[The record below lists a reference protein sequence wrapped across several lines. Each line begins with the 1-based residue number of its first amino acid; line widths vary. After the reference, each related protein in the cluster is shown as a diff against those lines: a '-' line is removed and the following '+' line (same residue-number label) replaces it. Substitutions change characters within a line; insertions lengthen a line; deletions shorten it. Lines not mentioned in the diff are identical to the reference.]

1 MLPRAR
7 PTTTAAPPPVSLAD
21 EAELIADDD
30 VFEDEALPPPL
41 PWAKGTAPAAVI
53 ATAPVKATAT
63 SNPALSVAD
72 VYDRH
77 APFVFRVLRG
87 LGVGD
92 DRVDDAVQDVFIVV
106 HRRLGEFEA
115 RSTLTTWLYAI
126 ARRVASQYR
135 RSAAARRTA
144 DADLDAV
151 AAADTPFDDA
161 HRNQAARL
169 LASILEELDGD
180 KREVFVLIEVEQLS
194 APDVAQMLGIPVN
207 TVYSRLRLARQK
219 FEAAMQR
226 RMARGVVP

>member
-7 PTTTAAPPPVSLAD
+7 PMTTAAPPPASPD
-21 EAELIADDD
+21 PDPDPDDAELIADDD
-30 VFEDEALPPPL
+30 VLDDPDAQPPPV
-41 PWAKGTAPAAVI
+41 PWAKGTAPATVI
-53 ATAPVKATAT
+53 PV
-63 SNPALSVAD
+63 LGVAE

-115 RSTLTTWLYAI
+115 RAQLTTWLYAI

-135 RSAAARRTA
+135 RSAATRRTA
-144 DADLDAV
+144 DADLGEL
-151 AAADTPFDDA
+151 AAAETPFDDA
-161 HRNQAARL
+161 HRNQAARM
-169 LASILEELDGD
+169 LASILEELDAD

-194 APDVAQMLGIPVN
+194 APDVAAMIGIPVN

-226 RMARGVVP
+226 RMVRGVLP